1 MASGIL
7 GQSNPGAATSTT
19 VYTVPSSTFSAF
31 TVSAVSLSGAASVR
45 VAISTSATSTPT
57 NNEYIEFESSLT
69 QTGDV
74 LERSGLA
81 AEAGRKVIVYSS
93 TSNVSFSVYGFE
105 EAV

>member
-19 VYTVPSSTFSAF
+19 VYTVPASKFSAF
-31 TVSAVSLSGAASVR
+31 TISAVSLSGAASVR
-45 VAISTSATSTPT
+45 VAISTSGTTTPS
-57 NNEYIEFESSLT
+57 NNEYIEYESALSA
-69 QTGDV
+69 TGDV

-93 TSNVSFSVYGFE
+93 TANVSFSVYGFE